1 MISRRVPNARIGQLT
16 LNEFLSIER
25 FALYPSLGRAIREII
40 SAQNRQV
47 IMEEDIEAYPLV
59 NMTIA
64 NVSSLSSKVL
74 RNNMINPTDKMIC
87 LYKLGIV
94 LDPGEVLSW
103 TNRIRKLTSTRHKNI
118 LLRTVHGDI
127 FSNSRLHRFG
137 LRDSSNC
144 SNCPELMETIE
155 HRIKDCPKA
164 IETWNKLNEIKSDIG
179 LNPLSD
185 LSLENLVG
193 AKDRLSK
200 VELALN
206 AELILKLTTRSD
218 NYCASQVVKSTL
230 RIIGLSEPLPM
241 GLKTSIKAAIE
252 RLR

>member
-1 MISRRVPNARIGQLT
+1 
-16 LNEFLSIER
+16 
-25 FALYPSLGRAIREII
+25 
-40 SAQNRQV
+40 
-47 IMEEDIEAYPLV
+47 
-59 NMTIA
+59 
-64 NVSSLSSKVL
+64 
-74 RNNMINPTDKMIC
+74 
-87 LYKLGIV
+87 
-94 LDPGEVLSW
+94 
-103 TNRIRKLTSTRHKNI
+103 
-118 LLRTVHGDI
+118 
-127 FSNSRLHRFG
+127 
-137 LRDSSNC
+137 
-144 SNCPELMETIE
+144 METIE

-164 IETWNKLNEIKSDIG
+164 IEAWNKLNEIKSDIG